1 MEKFIARAL
10 FSLPSSVLTAM
21 AGGPRTVSGLTLD
34 PRIALMARRAAS
46 APPIAS
52 VSPEAARAAMRAGF
66 ALIDAERAP
75 GVSVRDLTLPA
86 GDGSRLEA
94 RLYQP
99 AGSPG
104 GEPLMVYFHQGGCV
118 LGGVWTCDAWC
129 SLLAAEARV
138 RVLNVD
144 YRHAPEHPFPAAVE
158 DALAAFDWA
167 LSNAADLGADPSRV
181 GVGGD
186 SAGGYL
192 SAVLCQ
198 ARKQAALAQPALQ
211 LLIYPCTDW
220 TAAGGSMV
228 SMADAY
234 PLNADMMAW
243 FADQYLTEPAQRT
256 DWRVSPA
263 LAPDKS
269 GLSPARIYTA
279 GFDPLTS
286 QAEAYAAMLSQA
298 GVDTLYRSYPTL
310 SHSFTAMAGAVPGAR
325 RALLE
330 IAGDVRRAFSA

>member
-1 MEKFIARAL
+1 MERLIARAL

-21 AGGPRTVSGLTLD
+21 AGGPQTVNGLTLD
-34 PRIALMARRAAS
+34 PRIALMARRAANS
-46 APPIAS
+46 PPIAS
-52 VSPEAARAAMRAGF
+52 VSPQDARAAMRTGF
-66 ALIDAERAP
+66 ALINAERAP
-75 GVSVRDLTLPA
+75 GVSVRELALPA
-86 GDGSRLEA
+86 SDGSPLEA

-129 SLLAAEARV
+129 SLLAAEARI

-167 LSNAADLGADPSRV
+167 LANAVDLGVDQTRI

-198 ARKQAALAQPALQ
+198 ARKQAGLTQPALQ

-220 TAAGGSMV
+220 TATEGSMV
-228 SMADAY
+228 SMAGAY

-243 FADQYLTEPAQRT
+243 FAGHYLADPDQRT

-263 LAPDKS
+263 LAPDKAA
-269 GLSPARIYTA
+269 LAPARIYTA

-286 QAEAYAAMLSQA
+286 QAKAYAAMLSDA
-298 GVDTLYRSYPTL
+298 GVETIYRTYPTL
-310 SHSFTAMAGAVPGAR
+310 SHSFTAMSGAVPAAR
-325 RALLE
+325 QALLE
-330 IAGDVRRAFSA
+330 IAGDVRKALTA